1 MARPSKILGPDGK
14 PFDLDELFGP
24 PRAGPTLA
32 GVRSPISGH
41 PADGLTPSRLA
52 AIHAAAADGD
62 MLAYLELAED
72 IEERDL
78 HYLGV
83 MGTRKRQV
91 SQLPIA
97 VHAASD
103 DAKHVAHAD
112 LVREWLQSDVL
123 QLALFD
129 LLDAI
134 GKGFSILEVEWETTP
149 EAVRP
154 KALTY
159 RPQRWFELDRLSLDE
174 PMLREG
180 MGLEP
185 LPRHRFLIHRHK
197 AKSGLTVRSGI
208 ARAASWGW
216 MYKAFTSRDWA
227 VFVQNYGQPVRV
239 GKYDASST
247 QQDRDVLWRAVA
259 NIAGDCAAI
268 IPKNMEIEFIETM
281 DVSRGSE
288 LYERRCDWIDKQVS
302 KVVLGQTATTDASPG
317 SHAAGRTHRLVQED
331 LERADALLVSATLT
345 RQLVP
350 YLVAFNF
357 GPQPRYPKLV
367 LGRPDELP
375 LSELVDAIHKLG
387 PLGLEVEESQILDRL
402 GMTEKAEGA
411 NGKPVRVVGG
421 RHPPAPET
429 RMFPGFDTRDGSR
442 QQPAP
447 LPGLGAPLD
456 PTAGL
461 APGQLP
467 AGELTR
473 HLVSL
478 HASAPDPDHVA
489 ALSRRVAEDAA
500 GALAGLTEEIRGA
513 FDAASDMQD
522 LVARLERLQLDPTAF
537 AEAMHRGMALA
548 FLTGRAALLDELR
561 TEP

>member
-1 MARPSKILGPDGK
+1 MARPSKILGPDGQ

-112 LVREWLQSDVL
+112 LVREWLQTDVL

-134 GKGFSILEVEWETTP
+134 GKGVSILEVEWETTP

-180 MGLEP
+180 TGLEP
-185 LPRHRFLIHRHK
+185 LAPHRFLIHRHK
-197 AKSGLTVRSGI
+197 AKSGLTIRSGI

-216 MYKAFTSRDWA
+216 MYKAFTARDWA

-239 GKYDASST
+239 GKYDAGST

-268 IPKNMEIEFIETM
+268 IPKSMEIEFIETM

-288 LYERRCDWIDKQVS
+288 LYERRCDWLDRQVS

-345 RQLVP
+345 RQLIP

-375 LSELVDAIHKLG
+375 LAELVDAIHKLG
-387 PLGLEVEESQILDRL
+387 PLGLEVEESQLLDRL
-402 GMTEKAEGA
+402 GMTEKAESA
-411 NGKPVRVVGG
+411 DGKPVRVVGG
-421 RHPPAPET
+421 RPA
-429 RMFPGFDTRDGSR
+429 
-442 QQPAP
+442 AP

-456 PTAGL
+456 PKAGL

-500 GALAGLTEEIRGA
+500 GALAGLTEEIRNA